1 MEVILERSQEEVC
14 GRAGGREELLD
25 QEEFFQHE

>member
-1 MEVILERSQEEVC
+1 VC

-25 QEEFFQHE
+25 QEEFFQHEWTKLT